1 MKERLDLYKR
11 VFGTDDGKAVLADMA
26 RECGLLSCHIGRGQV
41 DPSLVMFKEGERN
54 SVLRI
59 ISALE
64 YDLSDFRELAKPDKE
79 QQE

>member
-1 MKERLDLYKR
+1 MKARLDLYKR
-11 VFGTDDGKAVLADMA
+11 VFGTEDGKKVLEDMA
-26 RECGLLSCHIGRGQV
+26 RECGLLSCHVSGAPI

-64 YDLSDFRELAKPDKE
+64 YDVNDFRDLAKPNTEK
-79 QQE
+79 